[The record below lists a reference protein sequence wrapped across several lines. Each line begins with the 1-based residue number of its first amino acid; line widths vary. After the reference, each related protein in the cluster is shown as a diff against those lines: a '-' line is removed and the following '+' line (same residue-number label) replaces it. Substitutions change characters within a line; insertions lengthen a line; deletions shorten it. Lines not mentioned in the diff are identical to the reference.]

1 MSRGPATFR
10 QRDLTAAVKAMRAAG
25 CEVVRVEIG
34 KDGKIIVVTGTGAVK
49 ASEAADNFF
58 DEKMKHDQNG
68 NSEPSSV

>member
-25 CEVVRVEIG
+25 CEVARVEIG
-34 KDGKIIVVTGTGAVK
+34 KDGKIVVVTGKGAAEV
-49 ASEAADNFF
+49 SEAADNFF

-68 NSEPSSV
+68 NSEPS

>member
-25 CEVVRVEIG
+25 CEVARVEIG
-34 KDGKIIVVTGTGAVK
+34 KDGKIVVVTGT
-49 ASEAADNFF
+49 ASGEAAEAAGNFF
-58 DEKMKHDQNG
+58 DEKMKHDQDG